1 MAGLVAA
8 AGFQVGDIGG
18 DLLVTLPLQD
28 LEDVATE
35 VDPGVIPA
43 AKQRARQVI
52 DGVDD
57 GSGVRQDPLFDA
69 DDLIPHLDAEVPC
82 QLFACA
88 GGVDLDAVCMRIAAE
103 AADQRIVFQFLVQSA
118 AQVEHGAVDNGANA
132 AHTLNV
138 SGALHL
144 AQRVPDHGTADTEFR
159 GQIDLGGQAVSI
171 GVATGA
177 QFFQKRRDDTVTDDR
192 TAQADG

>member
-1 MAGLVAA
+1 MS
-8 AGFQVGDIGG
+8 
-18 DLLVTLPLQD
+18 PLRS
-28 LEDVATE
+28 
-35 VDPGVIPA
+35 I
-43 AKQRARQVI
+43 RQVI

-103 AADQRIVFQFLVQSA
+103 AADQRIVFQFLVQAA

-159 GQIDLGGQAVSI
+159 GQIDLGGQAVGI
-171 GVATGA
+171 GVAAGA